1 MILEVVGRKKGK
13 AQFMGGI
20 VTLFGPDSM
29 LNHLTG
35 FLEAS
40 VLAFTICRGHVT
52 GRQAAS

>member
-20 VTLFGPDSM
+20 VTLFGPESM
-29 LNHLTG
+29 LNHLPG

-40 VLAFTICRGHVT
+40 VLAFAICRGHVT